1 MEWPDGRPRLGEW
14 VTVDVPGI
22 LILEGVSAGR
32 QAVHSRLSC
41 LVWADFPGAA
51 ARLERSASRDG
62 EISRTHLRR
71 WQRFEAGWFAVDEP
85 AARAAHFF
93 HPE

>member
-1 MEWPDGRPRLGEW
+1 
-14 VTVDVPGI
+14 V

-41 LVWADFPGAA
+41 LVWVDFPSAE
-51 ARLERSASRDG
+51 ARLERSVGRDG

-71 WQRFEAGWFAVDEP
+71 WQRFEAGWFAVDRTS
-85 AARAAHFF
+85 ARATHFF
-93 HPE
+93 HTE